1 MVLDTL
7 TIPFGHEFII
17 SYCTESIVLYG
28 SISFITFQ
36 YEDFKKLNV
45 ENETFI
51 NLEMF

>member
-17 SYCTESIVLYG
+17 SYCTESIVLYR